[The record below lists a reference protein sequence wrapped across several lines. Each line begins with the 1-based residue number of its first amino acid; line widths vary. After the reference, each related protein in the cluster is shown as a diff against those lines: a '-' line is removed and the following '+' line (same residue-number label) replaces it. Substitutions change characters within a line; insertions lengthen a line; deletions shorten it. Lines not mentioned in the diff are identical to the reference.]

1 MQNRKVAKE
10 SKSSPQS
17 RLANVD
23 AKLSD
28 RRSEGHVLQI
38 LQRDRRREGG
48 REREREEEG
57 EEEGRKKKGSVKR
70 GETLDDVQTRVG
82 GRIEREREIIRQRK
96 RREAT
101 LKIEGG
107 SGDDKK
113 RREAGGVLFFERG
126 GK

>member
-38 LQRDRRREGG
+38 LQRDGG
-48 REREREEEG
+48 RERERERLMDAQL
-57 EEEGRKKKGSVKR
+57 GRWNYALYRQVWFPF
-70 GETLDDVQTRVG
+70 
-82 GRIEREREIIRQRK
+82 RELRP
-96 RREAT
+96 
-101 LKIEGG
+101 
-107 SGDDKK
+107 
-113 RREAGGVLFFERG
+113 
-126 GK
+126 

>member
-48 REREREEEG
+48 MEGERER
-57 EEEGRKKKGSVKR
+57 
-70 GETLDDVQTRVG
+70 D
-82 GRIEREREIIRQRK
+82 
-96 RREAT
+96 
-101 LKIEGG
+101 
-107 SGDDKK
+107 
-113 RREAGGVLFFERG
+113 
-126 GK
+126 

>member
-1 MQNRKVAKE
+1 MIQHAGQARVGKMQNRKVAKE

-48 REREREEEG
+48 RERERLMDAQLG
-57 EEEGRKKKGSVKR
+57 PWNYALYRQVWFPF
-70 GETLDDVQTRVG
+70 
-82 GRIEREREIIRQRK
+82 RELRP
-96 RREAT
+96 
-101 LKIEGG
+101 
-107 SGDDKK
+107 
-113 RREAGGVLFFERG
+113 
-126 GK
+126 